1 MNILHTFGDSHAEC
15 KAWNDVDCFEVKK
28 HFTGSNTMAAFG
40 LQKLKLLNIKNF
52 DVKDNEAVCFCFG
65 EIDCR
70 AHIPKMNISEQ
81 NRMMDYIVES
91 YLEAINLNVKQYKE
105 LTVLVLNI
113 VPTINITDSFLLE
126 FPKHIGQSFVGSAVR
141 RKEVTAYM
149 NKKLKENCIKNGYL
163 FVDVFD
169 KYCDKDGFMNPEYKD
184 VTVHITNG
192 VFINEFLKN
201 NLKWN

>member
-1 MNILHTFGDSHAEC
+1 
-15 KAWNDVDCFEVKK
+15 
-28 HFTGSNTMAAFG
+28 
-40 LQKLKLLNIKNF
+40 
-52 DVKDNEAVCFCFG
+52 
-65 EIDCR
+65 
-70 AHIPKMNISEQ
+70 
-81 NRMMDYIVES
+81 
-91 YLEAINLNVKQYKE
+91 
-105 LTVLVLNI
+105 
-113 VPTINITDSFLLE
+113 
-126 FPKHIGQSFVGSAVR
+126 
-141 RKEVTAYM
+141 M